1 MGIAIKTDLDFSE
14 NNLGTLKT
22 WELTE
27 FVTEGNCIYTR
38 RNGGIFVISS
48 SSSSYGTF
56 SLIALDVS
64 DLVGNMIRITSVDS
78 FDASY
83 ERACFA
89 SAITDGSTS
98 ITTITELVDAL
109 SNKTSRTLA
118 TTNVESFNVSTTTN
132 VKRTVIKQVPSG
144 SKFLLFNCLTS
155 QLSEALVE
163 VYE

>member
-22 WELTE
+22 WEPTE
-27 FVTEGNCIYTR
+27 FVTEENCIYTR
-38 RNGGIFVISS
+38 RNGGIYVVSS
-48 SSSSYGTF
+48 SSSAYGYYY
-56 SLIALDVS
+56 LIALDVS
-64 DLVGNMIRITSVDS
+64 ELVGKMIRITSVDS
-78 FDASY
+78 LDTSY

-89 SAITDGSTS
+89 SAITDGNTS

-118 TTNVESFNVSTTTN
+118 TTYVERFNVCTTSN